1 MLDFLRHNK
10 LFALALVLSIM
21 ALSSCEGAAVEEL
34 LKGKVDLTLSS
45 ATEIVVKSE
54 SEFDHYSFK
63 FSGVGEY
70 GSSDYYTYGEVVM
83 PMEWY
88 YGIYTLYAESCTKEE
103 AEVGYGCVRYD
114 GESAQF
120 SIINDYVETVSV
132 VCNVA
137 NCKVNVKFDDTMY
150 ESFEG
155 FKLKVRSVFAPE
167 EDTEATSEDG
177 DDDMNGVIRELEF
190 DPINQ
195 VGFYN
200 LQDSPIL
207 LQYTLYIL
215 NYDAEEYI
223 ESVSGYFVE
232 EEGQPAVVNAADEVT
247 FNVRYT
253 GTPIISPDIKFI
265 VEGVRTPVK
274 NNITLGDYNRGQIVE
289 DE

>member
-1 MLDFLRHNK
+1 
-10 LFALALVLSIM
+10 M

-70 GSSDYYTYGEVVM
+70 GSSDYYTYGDVVM

-103 AEVGYGCVRYD
+103 AEDGYGCIRYE

-120 SIINDYVETVSV
+120 SVINDYVESVSV

-137 NCKVNVKFDDTMY
+137 NCRVNVKFDDTMY
-150 ESFEG
+150 ESFAG

-167 EDTEATSEDG
+167 EETETASEE
-177 DDDMNGVIRELEF
+177 DDDTNGVIRELEF
-190 DPINQ
+190 DPIHQ
-195 VGFYN
+195 VGYYN
-200 LQDSPIL
+200 LQDKPIHL
-207 LQYTLYIL
+207 EYTLYVL
-215 NYDAEEYI
+215 KEDAQEYM
-223 ESVSGYFVE
+223 ESVSGYFE
-232 EEGQPAVVNAADEVT
+232 DGGQPAVVNPADAIT

-253 GTPIISPDIKFI
+253 GTPVISSGIKFI
-265 VEGVRTPVK
+265 VEGVRTPVE
-274 NNITLGDYNRGQIVE
+274 NNITLGDYNQGQIVE

>member
-10 LFALALVLSIM
+10 LFALAMVLSIM

-45 ATEIVVKSE
+45 STEIVVKSE

-70 GSSDYYTYGEVVM
+70 GSSDYYTYGDVVM

-103 AEVGYGCVRYD
+103 AEEGYGCIRYE

-137 NCKVNVKFDDTMY
+137 NCRVNVKFDDSMY

-265 VEGVRTPVK
+265 VEGVRTPVE
-274 NNITLGDYNRGQIVE
+274 NNITLGDYNQGQIVE

>member
-1 MLDFLRHNK
+1 
-10 LFALALVLSIM
+10 M

-45 ATEIVVKSE
+45 STEIVVKSE

-70 GSSDYYTYGEVVM
+70 GSSDYYTYGDVVM

-103 AEVGYGCVRYD
+103 AEEGYGCIRYE

-137 NCKVNVKFDDTMY
+137 NCRVNVKFDDSMY

-265 VEGVRTPVK
+265 VEGVRKPVE
-274 NNITLGDYNRGQIVE
+274 NNITLGDYNQGQIVE